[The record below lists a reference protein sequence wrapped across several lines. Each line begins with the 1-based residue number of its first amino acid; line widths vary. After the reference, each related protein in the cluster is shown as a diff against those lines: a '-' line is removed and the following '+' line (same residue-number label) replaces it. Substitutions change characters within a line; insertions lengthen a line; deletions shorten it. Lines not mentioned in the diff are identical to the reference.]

1 MSTQTHIALLAEQTL
16 EASIPQW
23 IHILPVGDVQTVD
36 ARGPYRAL
44 NLSAIIAASFDAQP
58 RIPIDENHSLHLAAG
73 KGQPSPARGWIVEMD
88 ARADGIWGRVEW
100 SKTGR
105 EMMAERQYRS
115 VSPVIQHTD
124 KKEIIAIE
132 AVSLVNRPNLRGLT
146 ALNMEHPTM
155 TFMERLIEALG
166 LTPDATEEDVIK
178 AIAATKKDDEVAM
191 QSALV
196 TVGTA
201 LGAAGTSPDDLV
213 NTARALNA
221 ANVELTQTVTALQSE
236 NKALKSTATRKAA
249 EDAVDAAIR
258 AKRVGVKASRDAY
271 ISMHM
276 ENADRTQAI
285 LNGLPSLDDTQTTNT
300 PPSGDVTQTA
310 LNSEQMKV
318 ADLLGIPHDAY
329 AKTLAAEKD

>member
-1 MSTQTHIALLAEQTL
+1 MSTQTHIALLAEQQL
-16 EASIPQW
+16 DAEVPLW

-36 ARGPYRAL
+36 DRGPYRAL
-44 NLSAIIAASFDAQP
+44 NLPSIIAASFHARS

-73 KGQPSPARGWIVEMD
+73 KGLPSPARGWIVEMA
-88 ARADGIWGRVEW
+88 AREDGIWGRVEW

-146 ALNMEHPTM
+146 ALNMEHAM
-155 TFMERLIEALG
+155 SFMERLIEALG
-166 LTPDATEEDVIK
+166 LSPDATEEDVIK
-178 AIAATKKDDEVAM
+178 AIAPKKDDVAL
-191 QSALV
+191 QSALS
-196 TVGTA
+196 TIGTA
-201 LGAAGTSPDDLV
+201 LGAVGTSPDALA

-221 ANVELTQTVTALQSE
+221 ANAELTQTVTALQSE
-236 NKALKSTATRKAA
+236 NATLKSTATRKAA
-249 EDAVDAAIR
+249 EDVVDAAIR
-258 AKRVGVKASRDAY
+258 AKRVGVKAARDAY
-271 ISMHM
+271 IAMHM
-276 ENADRTQAI
+276 EKPEFTQTI
-285 LNGLPSLDDTQTTNT
+285 LNGLPSLDDTQTTAT
-300 PPSGDVTQTA
+300 PPSGGATQTA
-310 LNSEQMKV
+310 LNSEQTKV